1 MTNPTIKLGADL
13 RRIKHFVAASRI
25 YVRILGVGGGGG
37 VQSEGFMGARQSL
50 LDFDA
55 IQESS

>member
-25 YVRILGVGGGGG
+25 YVRILGVGGGG